1 MGFVAVEIFFV
12 LIWAFGFISVE
23 LALIDGGPF
32 TTLTI
37 RLWIAA
43 ALLLPFVLRARHRF
57 TRKRLTDAVVQALT
71 AQAFWLIC
79 IFQSQ
84 ALGAR
89 PGEVALIAALQPLAT
104 AALAGWAVGEPTA
117 PRHWAGLALG
127 LAGTVLVIAPGGDGG
142 QGVALGHLVAAG
154 AAISMTVAVLHRR
167 RRENAGSAS
176 SQTSTKTASQGASDG
191 FADLAVQ
198 FVVAALVITPIALFL
213 EGWQVTW
220 TPLYA
225 ANMVWQVTGQSIAS
239 FGLLWW
245 LLDRASAVRVSSL
258 FYFTPPV
265 TMVLGYLAFGDRIGW
280 LDGAGMALALG
291 GLILVRVPI
300 SRHFRARRARLSSVC
315 EKT

>member
-1 MGFVAVEIFFV
+1 MGFAAVEIIFV

-23 LALIDGGPF
+23 FALVDGGPF

-43 ALLLPFVLRARHRF
+43 ALLLPFLIHARHRLDR
-57 TRKRLTDAVVQALT
+57 TQLTDAVVQGLT

-104 AALAGWAVGEPTA
+104 AALAGWAVGERTE
-117 PRHWAGLALG
+117 PRHWLGLVLG
-127 LAGTVLVIAPGGDGG
+127 LAGTALVIAPGAEAAGG
-142 QGVALGHLVAAG
+142 VTLGHLVAAG
-154 AAISMTVAVLHRR
+154 AAITMTIAVLHRR
-167 RRENAGSAS
+167 HRGDAGRAP
-176 SQTSTKTASQGASDG
+176 SQGSSLGAPDR
-191 FADLAVQ
+191 FAQLAVQ
-198 FVVAALVITPIALFL
+198 FVVAALVITPLAVFL
-213 EGWQVTW
+213 EEWRVAW

-245 LLDRASAVRVSSL
+245 LLDRSSAVRVSSL

-265 TMVLGYLAFGDRIGW
+265 TMLLGYLIFDDRIGW
-280 LDGAGMALALG
+280 LDGAGMVLALA
-291 GLILVRVPI
+291 GLVLVRMPI
-300 SRHFRARRARLSSVC
+300 SMHFRARQPRLSSVC

>member
-1 MGFVAVEIFFV
+1 MGFVAVEIIFV

-23 LALIDGGPF
+23 LALVDGGPF
-32 TTLTI
+32 ITLTI

-43 ALLLPFVLRARHRF
+43 ALLLPFFVRARHRF
-57 TRKRLTDAVVQALT
+57 DRSRLSDAVIQGLT

-104 AALAGWAVGEPTA
+104 AALAGWVVREPTE
-117 PRHWAGLALG
+117 PRHWLGLALG
-127 LAGTVLVIAPGGDGG
+127 LAGTVLVIAPGAEGSRGM
-142 QGVALGHLVAAG
+142 ALGHLVAAG
-154 AAISMTVAVLHRR
+154 AAITMTVAVLHRR
-167 RRENAGSAS
+167 RRGEAGES
-176 SQTSTKTASQGASDG
+176 SPQGASDG
-191 FADLAVQ
+191 FAQLAMQ
-198 FVVAALVITPIALFL
+198 FGVAAMVITPIAVFL
-213 EGWQVTW
+213 EGWQATW

-280 LDGAGMALALG
+280 LDGAGMALALI
-291 GLILVRVPI
+291 GLIVVRMPI
-300 SRHFRARRARLSSVC
+300 SRRSRARFLV
-315 EKT
+315 

>member
-1 MGFVAVEIFFV
+1 MRFAAVEIIFV

-23 LALIDGGPF
+23 IALQDGGPF

-37 RLWIAA
+37 RLWIAS
-43 ALLLPFVLRARHRF
+43 ALLLPFLIRARRRF
-57 TRKRLTDAVVQALT
+57 DRARLSDAVIQGLT

-84 ALGAR
+84 SLGAR

-104 AALAGWAVGEPTA
+104 AALAGWAVGERTE
-117 PRHWAGLALG
+117 PRHWLGLVLG
-127 LAGTVLVIAPGGDGG
+127 LAGTALVLSPGGAGSGG
-142 QGVALGHLVAAG
+142 FALGHLVAAG
-154 AAISMTVAVLHRR
+154 AAITMTVAVLHRR
-167 RRENAGSAS
+167 RTGQPGQEKAQS
-176 SQTSTKTASQGASDG
+176 SVDG
-191 FADLAVQ
+191 FAQLAVQ
-198 FVVAALVITPIALFL
+198 FLVAALVISPIALFL
-213 EGWQVTW
+213 EGWSVTF

-265 TMVLGYLAFGDRIGW
+265 TMLLGYLAFGDGIDW
-280 LDGAGMALALG
+280 LDGAGMVLALG
-291 GLILVRVPI
+291 GLVLVRVPI
-300 SRHFRARRARLSSVC
+300 SMRFRGGGPRLSSAPSKPC
-315 EKT
+315 LGET